1 MTIIVRVSSPSEV
14 SRRHAQTDEVTK
26 SSFIRMNFFLNFL
39 LDTCTVNEIVYDN
52 NCKGFL
58 SCEVSRRHAQTDE
71 VTKSSFIRMN
81 FFLNFLLDTCTVNEI
96 VYDNNCKGFLSL

>member
-26 SSFIRMNFFLNFL
+26 SSFIRM
-39 LDTCTVNEIVYDN
+39 VYDN